1 MFYMRLKNCIGTAL
15 ALLLALGALLFTQS
29 LQVCRFGDI
38 EGKRSFYMRSP
49 SSQALVKEE
58 LFLWEFF
65 EVEGESV
72 VFVCEDREKTLREI
86 LQRYGASVRFEE
98 QAGGSHSYYCYTEK
112 WSDGIR
118 IGGEFIN
125 LHIAFHGD
133 SCAVGTPIIFGGF

>member
-49 SSQALVKEE
+49 SSQAVVKEE

-86 LQRYGASVRFEE
+86 LQRLS
-98 QAGGSHSYYCYTEK
+98 
-112 WSDGIR
+112 
-118 IGGEFIN
+118 
-125 LHIAFHGD
+125 
-133 SCAVGTPIIFGGF
+133 